1 MTTEVKG
8 AALARVGSND
18 EAIQLMLDLEKS
30 GALDEVSLTLTD
42 PDMRYDTW
50 EALGRFLGS
59 LDRRAR
65 WYIGD
70 WLVFG
75 EALFGEAASQ
85 GVEATQKERYSEAE
99 RVTGLD
105 HGTLLNIRSICA
117 KVAKSRRR
125 PELGFWIH
133 AEVAPLEP
141 AEQIEWLDKAV
152 AEGWTRNQLREAIR
166 ESLNPTPPAADPADD
181 GEPGEPGLTLTERI
195 EAAARQ
201 ILTQAQPTRDHNFI
215 VPEEPI
221 VQLREALGEE

>member
-1 MTTEVKG
+1 MTEVKG
-8 AALARVGSND
+8 AALARIADDGNKQAV
-18 EAIQLMLDLEKS
+18 QLLLDLETA
-30 GALDEVSLTLTD
+30 GAIDAVSLTLTD
-42 PDMRYDTW
+42 PEMKYETW
-50 EALGRFLGS
+50 EALGRYLGGMQ
-59 LDRRAR
+59 RRIQ
-65 WYIGD
+65 WYVGD
-70 WLVFG
+70 WLNFG

-85 GVEATQKERYSEAE
+85 GIEATQKERYSEAE

-105 HGTLLNIRSICA
+105 HGTLQNIRSICG
-117 KVAKSRRR
+117 KVAKARRR

-141 AEQIEWLDKAV
+141 DEQIEWLQRAID
-152 AEGWTRNQLREAIR
+152 EGWTRNQLREAIR
-166 ESLNPTPPAADPADD
+166 EAKDPAADDPPEDD
-181 GEPGEPGLTLTERI
+181 RDPGEPGLTVTERI